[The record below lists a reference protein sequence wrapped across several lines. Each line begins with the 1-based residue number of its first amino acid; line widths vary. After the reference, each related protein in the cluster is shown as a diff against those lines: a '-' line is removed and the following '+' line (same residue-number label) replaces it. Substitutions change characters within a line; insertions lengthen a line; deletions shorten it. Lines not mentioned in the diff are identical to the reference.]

1 MCGRPRRRS
10 GHRLTL
16 ERGLTRAAASTA
28 STEAAEQSAGAPAGR
43 PPRSDL
49 SDVAVVIVDH
59 GSRRQAS
66 NEMLEQFG
74 EVFQLCSDHKIVEI
88 AHMEIAEPSIMQ
100 AVEKCVARGATE
112 VVIAPYFLSRGRHIQ
127 TDIPA
132 LVEEAKEAFPGIKC
146 TVADPI
152 GIDQMVVKIIQ
163 ARVAAAVEQQG
174 PE

>member
-1 MCGRPRRRS
+1 MLPQLTLSVSSSLAPGAQLVRQPSAASPCREIFSHMCGRPRRRS

-112 VVIAPYFLSRGRHIQ
+112 VVIAPYFLSRY
-127 TDIPA
+127 
-132 LVEEAKEAFPGIKC
+132 
-146 TVADPI
+146 I
-152 GIDQMVVKIIQ
+152 GSLLN
-163 ARVAAAVEQQG
+163 
-174 PE
+174 